1 MRHFAVSAIGR
12 DRPGI
17 VAAVTKTLLR
27 HGVNVEDSQMS
38 ILRGHFS
45 MMLLLAAPDDLEA
58 ERLRADLERT
68 AEELALE
75 ALTINEVVFDVATR
89 PDASHLITVYG
100 ADHPGIL
107 HAVSST
113 LAALGVN
120 IVDLTT
126 RLAGEG
132 DDSIY
137 VASLEV
143 LVPDEATSDTLENRL
158 RETAEQ
164 ERVEVSVRPIERDS
178 L

>member
-1 MRHFAVSAIGR
+1 MRHFALSAIGR

-17 VAAVTKTLLR
+17 VAAVTRTLLQ

-45 MMLLLAAPDDLEA
+45 MMLLLAAPDALDA
-58 ERLRADLERT
+58 DQLRADLERT
-68 AEELALE
+68 AEELELE
-75 ALTINEVVFDVATR
+75 ALTLNEVAFGDATH
-89 PDASHLITVYG
+89 PNASHLITVYG

-143 LVPDEATSDTLENRL
+143 LLPDEATSDTLEARL
-158 RETAEQ
+158 RQTAEQ

>member
-1 MRHFAVSAIGR
+1 MRHFALSAIGR

-17 VAAVTKTLLR
+17 VAAVTETLLR

-45 MMLLLAAPDDLEA
+45 MMLLLAAADELEA
-58 ERLRADLERT
+58 EQLRADLGRT
-68 AEELALE
+68 AVELELE
-75 ALTINEVVFDVATR
+75 ALTINEVEFDEARR
-89 PDASHLITVYG
+89 PDATHLITVYG

-113 LAALGVN
+113 LAGLGVN

-132 DDSIY
+132 DDAIY
-137 VASLEV
+137 VAAFEV
-143 LVPDEATSDTLENRL
+143 LVPDEATSDVLEARL

-164 ERVEVSVRPIERDS
+164 ERVEVSVRPIERDT

>member
-1 MRHFAVSAIGR
+1 MRHFAFSAIGR

-17 VAAVTKTLLR
+17 VAAVTRTLLQHR
-27 HGVNVEDSQMS
+27 VNVEDSQMS

-45 MMLLLAAPDDLEA
+45 MMLLLAAPDVLEA
-58 ERLRADLERT
+58 DRLRADLERT
-68 AEELALE
+68 AAELELE
-75 ALTINEVVFDVATR
+75 ALTLNEVAFDEATH

-107 HAVSST
+107 YAVSST

-143 LVPDEATSDTLENRL
+143 LLPDEATSDTLEARL
-158 RETAEQ
+158 RETAQQ
-164 ERVEVSVRPIERDS
+164 ERVEVSVRPIQRDS

>member
-1 MRHFAVSAIGR
+1 MRHFALSAIGR

-17 VAAVTKTLLR
+17 VAAVTETLLR

-45 MMLLLAAPDDLEA
+45 MMLLLAAADELEA
-58 ERLRADLERT
+58 DGLRADLVRT
-68 AEELALE
+68 AEELELE
-75 ALTINEVVFDVATR
+75 ALTINEVEFDEARRPEAT
-89 PDASHLITVYG
+89 HLITVYG

-113 LAALGVN
+113 LAGLGVN

-132 DDSIY
+132 GDAIY
-137 VASLEV
+137 VASFEV
-143 LVPDEATSDTLENRL
+143 LVPDEATSDVLEARL

>member
-1 MRHFAVSAIGR
+1 MRHFALSAIGR

-17 VAAVTKTLLR
+17 VAAVTKTLLQ
-27 HGVNVEDSQMS
+27 HGVNLEDSQMS

-45 MMLLLAAPDDLEA
+45 MMLLLAAPDALEA
-58 ERLRADLERT
+58 DRLRADLERT
-68 AEELALE
+68 AEELELQAM
-75 ALTINEVVFDVATR
+75 TINEVAFDEVTR

-137 VASLEV
+137 VASFEV
-143 LVPDEATSDTLENRL
+143 LVPDEAMSDTLQTRL
-158 RETAEQ
+158 RETAEE

>member
-1 MRHFAVSAIGR
+1 MRHFALSAIGR

-17 VAAVTKTLLR
+17 VAAVTETLLR

-45 MMLLLAAPDDLEA
+45 MMLLLAAADGLEA
-58 ERLRADLERT
+58 DGLRADLVRT
-68 AEELALE
+68 AEELELE
-75 ALTINEVVFDVATR
+75 ALTINEVEFDEARRPEAT
-89 PDASHLITVYG
+89 HLITVYG

-113 LAALGVN
+113 LAGLGVN

-132 DDSIY
+132 GDAIY
-137 VASLEV
+137 VASFEV
-143 LVPDEATSDTLENRL
+143 LVADEATSDVLEARL

>member
-1 MRHFAVSAIGR
+1 MRHFALSAIGR

-17 VAAVTKTLLR
+17 VAAVTKTLLQ

-45 MMLLLAAPDDLEA
+45 MMLLLAAADALEA
-58 ERLRADLERT
+58 DRLRADLEQT
-68 AEELALE
+68 AEELELE
-75 ALTINEVVFDVATR
+75 ALTLNEVAFDEATH

-113 LAALGVN
+113 LTALGVN

-143 LVPDEATSDTLENRL
+143 LLPDEATSDTLEARL
-158 RETAEQ
+158 RETAQQ

>member
-1 MRHFAVSAIGR
+1 MRHFALSAIGR

-17 VAAVTKTLLR
+17 VAAVTKTLLQ

-45 MMLLLAAPDDLEA
+45 MMLLLAAPDDLDSD
-58 ERLRADLERT
+58 RLRGDLEET
-68 AEELALE
+68 AEELELE
-75 ALTINEVVFDVATR
+75 ALTIDEVAFDEATR

-143 LVPDEATSDTLENRL
+143 LLPDDATALETRL
-158 RETAEQ
+158 RETAER
-164 ERVEVSVRPIERDS
+164 ERVEVSVRPIERDP